1 MSPEQ
6 PPLAVLPSR
15 DGRGAWSAGIYL
27 GGDLIAWV
35 QFTATPLHVPETA
48 AYTGRVAEVVT
59 EAGFDLLE
67 AGRPEMVRRVREV
80 IEEMDALRD
89 PEKQVAALRTRN
101 AELAERVKM
110 LEERIR
116 MLEGGRDR

>member
-1 MSPEQ
+1 MAPEQ

-15 DGRGAWSAGIYL
+15 DGRGAWSAGVYL

-48 AYTGRVAEVVT
+48 AYTDRVAEEVAK
-59 EAGFDLLE
+59 AGFDLLE

-80 IEEMDALRD
+80 LEEMDS
-89 PEKQVAALRTRN
+89 PERQIAALRATN
-101 AELAERVKM
+101 ARLMEEICDLK
-110 LEERIR
+110 ERIR
-116 MLEGGRDR
+116 ELEGEGA

>member
-1 MSPEQ
+1 MAPEQ
-6 PPLAVLPSR
+6 PPLAVLPSC
-15 DGRGAWSAGIYL
+15 DGRGAWGAGVYL
-27 GGDLIAWV
+27 AENLIAYV
-35 QFTATPLHVPETA
+35 QFAANPLLVPETT
-48 AYTGRVAEVVT
+48 AYTNRVAEEIIKT
-59 EAGFDLLE
+59 GFDLLE

>member
-1 MSPEQ
+1 MAPEQ

-15 DGRGAWSAGIYL
+15 DGRGAWSAGVYL

-48 AYTGRVAEVVT
+48 AYTNRVVEVVT

-101 AELAERVKM
+101 AELEEMIRELK
-110 LEERIR
+110 ERIR
-116 MLEGGRDR
+116 VYEGEVD